1 MIFQVFQRNFY
12 FQQSPNCLSKSQI
25 AIQYYE
31 SSCSLLVRQVVLKSD
46 INPWVANMLLNVP
59 MGGGCGGVIL
69 LKVPLQNHMKTPP
82 LAHGELQILSYTR
95 HSDYL
100 SREGSFS
107 FQHQLRHGT
116 SVHTLSSEGLVSTSH
131 SGIPTRDVRI
141 KYLLRDSRG
150 DALTIKYTFKE

>member
-1 MIFQVFQRNFY
+1 
-12 FQQSPNCLSKSQI
+12 
-25 AIQYYE
+25 
-31 SSCSLLVRQVVLKSD
+31 
-46 INPWVANMLLNVP
+46 MLLNVP
-59 MGGGCGGVIL
+59 MGGCGGVIL

-150 DALTIKYTFKE
+150 DALTIKYTFKEWIQKFRANDFLLHQIIALTTVLFDRAKIFQVN